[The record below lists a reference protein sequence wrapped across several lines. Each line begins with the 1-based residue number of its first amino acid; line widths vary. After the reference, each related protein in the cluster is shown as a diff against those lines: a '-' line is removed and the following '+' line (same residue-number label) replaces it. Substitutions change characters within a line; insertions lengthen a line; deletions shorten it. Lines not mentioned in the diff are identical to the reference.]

1 VLRAKAGSKIRYPDG
16 KNEDGSLRF
25 GEIVLESD
33 IVVITATST
42 GTFMIMM
49 DKSLFFRN
57 QNVATCY
64 SGSTTPTVSNQYNA
78 WYDTANNI
86 VKLTNDTGATWTG
99 QWSLPLCVTRVEN
112 GVLKTVD
119 QVFNGAGKIGSMC
132 WINKNVTALSGQGRN
147 ADGSIKN
154 AVKTTNDIKL
164 IDNSGWDALTTT
176 YSGYLIYLKSVNRD
190 AFMFQPYY
198 RFVSSREQASAT
210 NTLYYYFDE
219 NEAQWYMRDNKD
231 TLAPF
236 EKAEVYIY
244 ADMTT
249 KGGDFE
255 PRGVFRAAD
264 YNELKGEL
272 ELNMPVG
279 TILPYGG
286 SSAPSGYLLCNGAT
300 ISRTTY
306 VNLFK
311 VIGTTYGAGDGSTTF
326 ALPNYSSARMVTS
339 ATVGVKGD
347 GKGLG
352 ITGGGKSGGWRSGA
366 SNGQIS
372 FMATAYG
379 KTSDKAVSS
388 QNPGEY
394 YIGVVTNTTN
404 SGLTGTASLAS
415 TCKFII
421 KY

>member
-1 VLRAKAGSKIRYPDG
+1 VPSDLLYNFSQSQTGVYFLAVASNGAAGWATVSG
-16 KNEDGSLRF
+16 AASG
-25 GEIVLESD
+25 
-33 IVVITATST
+33 TST
-42 GTFMIMM
+42 EATTSFYYRTDENKIWYQNNASATVIYSFPLAIVDVVNGIGTI
-49 DKSLFFRN
+49 K
-57 QNVATCY
+57 
-64 SGSTTPTVSNQYNA
+64 
-78 WYDTANNI
+78 
-86 VKLTNDTGATWTG
+86 
-99 QWSLPLCVTRVEN
+99 
-112 GVLKTVD
+112 

-154 AVKTTNDIKL
+154 AVKTTDDIKL
-164 IDNSGWDALTTT
+164 IDISGWDALTTT
-176 YSGYLIYLKSVNRD
+176 YSGYLMYLKSVNRD
-190 AFMFQPYY
+190 AFMFQPYT

-219 NEAQWYMRDNKD
+219 NEAQWYMRDNKV

-255 PRGVFRAAD
+255 PREVFRAAD
-264 YNELKGEL
+264 YNELKGVL

-286 SSAPSGYLLCNGAT
+286 SAAPSGYLLCNGAT

-311 VIGTTYGAGDGSTTF
+311 VIGTTYGAGDDSTTF

-339 ATVGVKGD
+339 ATVGVKGN
-347 GKGLG
+347 GKSLG
-352 ITGGGKSGGWRSGA
+352 ITGGTKSGGWRSGE
-366 SNGQIS
+366 SSGQIS
-372 FMATAYG
+372 FMATSYG
-379 KTSDKAVSS
+379 NTADKASGS
-388 QNPGEY
+388 QNPGAY
-394 YIGVVTNTTN
+394 YVGVVTNTTN